1 MAAWKWFQDFL
12 LQLGDEKIS
21 RGSLE
26 REVAISPFACKRL
39 GNLFRND
46 FNDRMLRLFGL
57 MLTRIGEE
65 DFLRLLNVK
74 NFYLHNV
81 SKIGELHW
89 LKFPDPDRPGAFA
102 IFDLKGLSDLMILA
116 AFAHETFHA
125 LNHEGRAK
133 PNGLNLD
140 LETEVDGQLEKW
152 GFGYERDLLRDHLK
166 KQKGESNG

>member
-26 REVAISPFACKRL
+26 REVAISRFACKRL

-125 LNHEGRAK
+125 LNHEGRTK
-133 PNGLNLD
+133 SDGLNLD
-140 LETEVDGQLEKW
+140 LENETNEQLEKW
-152 GFGYERDLLRDHLK
+152 GFGFGRDLLREHLK
-166 KQKGESNG
+166 KMKGEN